1 MNQILITG
9 EEISKQTNIKKEKK
23 LVEINKIVIFFA
35 LFIIILGGCII
46 FAGIYSK
53 IKINQTVEAN
63 TKPVVQIEKN
73 DNNNTVDIKISHIRG
88 IKEIKYKWNNEEETI
103 INGNNQ
109 TNISEQIE
117 LRGGENTL
125 TVTVVDE
132 NNQTVTYQKEYTV
145 GNIPEIKL
153 EAVSNGIS
161 VKINCED
168 NIETIKYT
176 WDNEQ
181 EQIINVNNTE
191 YEGIINA
198 PKGQHTLY
206 IVATTTEG
214 IEATKTQLVVGDTE
228 PTLNIKA
235 DVVNGKLTFIVD
247 AEDDEEISKVEI
259 IFNEGE
265 TQVINVNDKT
275 YHNEIQMTDGMLNK
289 LMVTVYNVNGL
300 ESTLGAVFNNE

>member
-9 EEISKQTNIKKEKK
+9 EEINKETKKEKK
-23 LVEINKIVIFFA
+23 VVEINKIVIFFA
-35 LFIIILGGCII
+35 VCITILGICIV

-53 IKINQTVEAN
+53 IKTNQTVEAN

-73 DNNNTVDIKISHIRG
+73 DSNNTVDIKINHIRG

-109 TNISEQIE
+109 KDIFEQIE
-117 LRGGENTL
+117 LKGGKNTL

-132 NNQTVTYQKEYTV
+132 NNQTVSYQKEYTV
-145 GNIPEIKL
+145 GNIPQIKL
-153 EAVSNGIS
+153 EAVSNGIK
-161 VKINCED
+161 VMINCED
-168 NIETIKYT
+168 TIQNIKYS
-176 WDNEQ
+176 WDNEN
-181 EQIINVNNTE
+181 EQKIDINDTV

-214 IEATKTQLVVGDTE
+214 IEATKSQLVVGDTE

-235 DVVNGKLTFIVD
+235 DIINGKLSFVVD
-247 AEDDEEISKVEI
+247 SEDDEQITKVEI
-259 IFNEGE
+259 ILNEGE
-265 TQVINVNDKT
+265 TQVIDVNDKT
-275 YHNEIQMTDGMLNK
+275 YHKEIEMTDGILNK

-300 ESTLGAVFNNE
+300 KSTLGASFNNE

>member
-9 EEISKQTNIKKEKK
+9 EEINKETKKEKK
-23 LVEINKIVIFFA
+23 VVEINKIVIFFA
-35 LFIIILGGCII
+35 VCITILGICII

-53 IKINQTVEAN
+53 IKTNQTVEAN

-73 DNNNTVDIKISHIRG
+73 DSNNTVDIKINHIRG

-109 TNISEQIE
+109 KDIFEQIE
-117 LRGGENTL
+117 LKGGKNTL

-132 NNQTVTYQKEYTV
+132 NNQTVSYQKEYTV
-145 GNIPEIKL
+145 GNIPQIKL
-153 EAVSNGIS
+153 EAVSNGIK
-161 VKINCED
+161 VMINCED
-168 NIETIKYT
+168 TIQNIKYS
-176 WDNEQ
+176 WDNEN
-181 EQIINVNNTE
+181 EQKIDVNDTV

-198 PKGQHTLY
+198 PKGQHALY

-214 IEATKTQLVVGDTE
+214 IEATKSQLVVGDTE

-235 DVVNGKLTFIVD
+235 DIINGKLSFVVD
-247 AEDDEEISKVEI
+247 AEDDEQITKVEI
-259 IFNEGE
+259 ILNEGE
-265 TQVINVNDKT
+265 TQVIDVNDKT
-275 YHNEIQMTDGMLNK
+275 YHKEIEMTDGILNK

-300 ESTLGAVFNNE
+300 KSTLGASFNNE

>member
-9 EEISKQTNIKKEKK
+9 EEINKETKKEKK
-23 LVEINKIVIFFA
+23 VVEINKIIIFFA
-35 LFIIILGGCII
+35 VCITILGICII

-53 IKINQTVEAN
+53 IKTNQTVEAN

-73 DNNNTVDIKISHIRG
+73 DSNNTVDIKINHIRG

-109 TNISEQIE
+109 KDIFEQIE
-117 LRGGENTL
+117 LKGGKNTL

-132 NNQTVTYQKEYTV
+132 NNQTVSYQKEYTV
-145 GNIPEIKL
+145 GNIPQIKL
-153 EAVSNGIS
+153 EAVSNGIK
-161 VKINCED
+161 VMINCED
-168 NIETIKYT
+168 TIQNIKYS
-176 WDNEQ
+176 WDNEN
-181 EQIINVNNTE
+181 EQKIDINDTV

-214 IEATKTQLVVGDTE
+214 IEATKSQLVVGDTE

-235 DVVNGKLTFIVD
+235 DIINGKLSFVVD
-247 AEDDEEISKVEI
+247 AEDDEQITKVEI
-259 IFNEGE
+259 ILNEGE
-265 TQVINVNDKT
+265 TQVIDVNDKT
-275 YHNEIQMTDGMLNK
+275 YHKEIEMTDGILNK

-300 ESTLGAVFNNE
+300 KSTLGASFNNE

>member
-9 EEISKQTNIKKEKK
+9 EEINKETKKEKK
-23 LVEINKIVIFFA
+23 VVEINKIVIFFA
-35 LFIIILGGCII
+35 VCITILGICII

-53 IKINQTVEAN
+53 IKTNQTVEAN

-73 DNNNTVDIKISHIRG
+73 DSNNTVDIKINHIRG

-109 TNISEQIE
+109 KDIFEQIE
-117 LRGGENTL
+117 LKGGKNTL

-132 NNQTVTYQKEYTV
+132 NNQTVSYQKEYTV
-145 GNIPEIKL
+145 GNIPQIKL
-153 EAVSNGIS
+153 EAVSNGIK
-161 VKINCED
+161 VMINCED
-168 NIETIKYT
+168 TIQNIKYS
-176 WDNEQ
+176 WDNEN
-181 EQIINVNNTE
+181 EQKIDINDTV
-191 YEGIINA
+191 YEGIISA

-214 IEATKTQLVVGDTE
+214 IEATKSQLVVGDTE

-235 DVVNGKLTFIVD
+235 DIINGKLSFVVD
-247 AEDDEEISKVEI
+247 AEDDEQITKVEI
-259 IFNEGE
+259 ILNEGE
-265 TQVINVNDKT
+265 TQVIDVNDKT
-275 YHNEIQMTDGMLNK
+275 YHKEIEMTDGILNK

-300 ESTLGAVFNNE
+300 KSTLGASFNNE

>member
-9 EEISKQTNIKKEKK
+9 EEINKETKKEKK
-23 LVEINKIVIFFA
+23 VVEINKIVIFFA
-35 LFIIILGGCII
+35 VCITILGICIV

-53 IKINQTVEAN
+53 IKTNQTVEAN

-73 DNNNTVDIKISHIRG
+73 DSNNTVDIKINHIRG

-109 TNISEQIE
+109 KDIFEQIE
-117 LRGGENTL
+117 LKGGKNTL

-132 NNQTVTYQKEYTV
+132 NNQTVSYQKEYTV
-145 GNIPEIKL
+145 GNIPQIKL
-153 EAVSNGIS
+153 EAVSNGIK
-161 VKINCED
+161 VMINCED
-168 NIETIKYT
+168 TIQNIKYS
-176 WDNEQ
+176 WDNEN
-181 EQIINVNNTE
+181 EQKIDINDTV

-214 IEATKTQLVVGDTE
+214 IEATKSQLVVGDTE

-235 DVVNGKLTFIVD
+235 DIINGKLSFVVD
-247 AEDDEEISKVEI
+247 AEDDEQITKVEI
-259 IFNEGE
+259 ILNEGE
-265 TQVINVNDKT
+265 TQVIDVNDKT
-275 YHNEIQMTDGMLNK
+275 YHKEIEMTDGILNK

-300 ESTLGAVFNNE
+300 KSTLGASFNNE

>member
-9 EEISKQTNIKKEKK
+9 EEINKETKKEKK
-23 LVEINKIVIFFA
+23 VVEINKIVIFFA
-35 LFIIILGGCII
+35 VCITILGICIV

-53 IKINQTVEAN
+53 IKTNQTVEAN

-73 DNNNTVDIKISHIRG
+73 DSNNTVDIKINHIRG

-109 TNISEQIE
+109 KDIFEQIE
-117 LRGGENTL
+117 LKGGKNTL

-132 NNQTVTYQKEYTV
+132 NNQTVSYQKEYTV
-145 GNIPEIKL
+145 GNIPQIKL
-153 EAVSNGIS
+153 EAVSNGIK
-161 VKINCED
+161 VMINCED
-168 NIETIKYT
+168 TIQNIKYS
-176 WDNEQ
+176 WDNEN
-181 EQIINVNNTE
+181 EQKIDINATV

-214 IEATKTQLVVGDTE
+214 IEATKSQLVVGDTE

-235 DVVNGKLTFIVD
+235 DIINGKLSFVVD
-247 AEDDEEISKVEI
+247 AEDDEQITKVEI
-259 IFNEGE
+259 ILNEGE
-265 TQVINVNDKT
+265 TQVIDVNDKT
-275 YHNEIQMTDGMLNK
+275 YHKEIEMTDGILNK

-300 ESTLGAVFNNE
+300 KSTLGASFNNE

>member
-9 EEISKQTNIKKEKK
+9 EEINKETKKEKK
-23 LVEINKIVIFFA
+23 VVEINKIVIFFA
-35 LFIIILGGCII
+35 VCITILGICII

-53 IKINQTVEAN
+53 IKTNQTVEAN

-73 DNNNTVDIKISHIRG
+73 DSNNTVDIKINHIRG

-109 TNISEQIE
+109 KDIFEQIE
-117 LRGGENTL
+117 LKGGKNTL

-132 NNQTVTYQKEYTV
+132 NNQTVSYQKEYTV
-145 GNIPEIKL
+145 GNIPQIKL
-153 EAVSNGIS
+153 EAVSNGIK
-161 VKINCED
+161 VMINCED
-168 NIETIKYT
+168 TIQNIKYS
-176 WDNEQ
+176 WDNEN
-181 EQIINVNNTE
+181 EQKIDINDTV

-214 IEATKTQLVVGDTE
+214 IEATKSQLVVGDTE

-235 DVVNGKLTFIVD
+235 DIINGKLSFVVD
-247 AEDDEEISKVEI
+247 AEDDEQITKVEI
-259 IFNEGE
+259 ILNEGE
-265 TQVINVNDKT
+265 TQVIDVNDKT
-275 YHNEIQMTDGMLNK
+275 YHKEIEMTDGILNK

-300 ESTLGAVFNNE
+300 KSTLGASFNNE

>member
-9 EEISKQTNIKKEKK
+9 EEINKETKKEKK
-23 LVEINKIVIFFA
+23 VVEINKIVIFFA
-35 LFIIILGGCII
+35 VCITILGICII

-53 IKINQTVEAN
+53 IKTNQTVEAN

-73 DNNNTVDIKISHIRG
+73 DSNNTVDIKINHIRG

-109 TNISEQIE
+109 KDIFEQIE
-117 LRGGENTL
+117 LKGGKNTL

-132 NNQTVTYQKEYTV
+132 NNQTVSYQKEYTV
-145 GNIPEIKL
+145 GNIPQIKL
-153 EAVSNGIS
+153 EAVSNGIK
-161 VKINCED
+161 VMINCED
-168 NIETIKYT
+168 TIQNIKYS
-176 WDNEQ
+176 WDNEN
-181 EQIINVNNTE
+181 EQKIDINDTV

-198 PKGQHTLY
+198 PKGQHALY

-214 IEATKTQLVVGDTE
+214 IEATKSQLVVGDTE

-235 DVVNGKLTFIVD
+235 DIINGKLSFVVD
-247 AEDDEEISKVEI
+247 AEDDEQITKVEI
-259 IFNEGE
+259 ILNEGE
-265 TQVINVNDKT
+265 TQVIDVNDKT
-275 YHNEIQMTDGMLNK
+275 YHKEIEMTDGILNK

-300 ESTLGAVFNNE
+300 KSTLGASFNNE

>member
-9 EEISKQTNIKKEKK
+9 EEISKQTKKEKK
-23 LVEINKIVIFFA
+23 LIEINKVVLFFA
-35 LFIIILGGCII
+35 LCIIILGGCII

-53 IKINQTVEAN
+53 IKTNQTVEAN
-63 TKPVVQIEKN
+63 TKPVVQIEQN
-73 DNNNTVDIKISHIRG
+73 DNNNTVDIKINHIRG

-117 LRGGENTL
+117 LIGGENTL

-132 NNQTVTYQKEYTV
+132 NNQTVSYQKEYAV
-145 GNIPEIKL
+145 GNIPQIEL

-161 VKINCED
+161 VKIKCEDD
-168 NIETIKYT
+168 NIENIKYS
-176 WDNEQ
+176 WDNEE

-214 IEATKTQLVVGDTE
+214 IEATKSQLVVGDTE

-235 DVVNGKLTFIVD
+235 DIINGKLAFIVD

-265 TQVINVNDKT
+265 TQVINVNEKT
-275 YHNEIQMTDGMLNK
+275 YHNEIQMTDGILNK

>member
-9 EEISKQTNIKKEKK
+9 EEINKETKKEKK
-23 LVEINKIVIFFA
+23 VVEINKIVIFFA
-35 LFIIILGGCII
+35 VCITILGICII

-53 IKINQTVEAN
+53 IKTNQTVEAN

-73 DNNNTVDIKISHIRG
+73 DSNNTVDIKINHIRG

-109 TNISEQIE
+109 KDIFEQIE
-117 LRGGENTL
+117 LKGGKNTL

-132 NNQTVTYQKEYTV
+132 NNQTVSYQKEYTV
-145 GNIPEIKL
+145 GNIPQIKL
-153 EAVSNGIS
+153 EAVSNGIK
-161 VKINCED
+161 VMINCE
-168 NIETIKYT
+168 NTIQNIKYS
-176 WDNEQ
+176 WDNEN
-181 EQIINVNNTE
+181 EQKIDINDTV

-214 IEATKTQLVVGDTE
+214 IEATKSQLVVGDTE

-235 DVVNGKLTFIVD
+235 DIINGKLSFVVD
-247 AEDDEEISKVEI
+247 AEDDEQITKVEI
-259 IFNEGE
+259 ILNEGE
-265 TQVINVNDKT
+265 TQVIDVNDKT
-275 YHNEIQMTDGMLNK
+275 YHKEIEMTDGILNK

-300 ESTLGAVFNNE
+300 KSTLGASFNNE